1 METHLN
7 SIIESDDHFVAVDA
21 KMESDLES
29 NADQDEDQL
38 EGNENEWPVQV
49 RRWKYSWSNERFLF
63 LNIKI
68 INLYFRMEMMS
79 GATQMQI

>member
-1 METHLN
+1 MVESQLVESTPRFQHEQSEAHQDSLHLPAINSNNMETHLN

-49 RRWKYSWSNERFLF
+49 RR
-63 LNIKI
+63 
-68 INLYFRMEMMS
+68 
-79 GATQMQI
+79 

>member
-49 RRWKYSWSNERFLF
+49 RR
-63 LNIKI
+63 
-68 INLYFRMEMMS
+68 
-79 GATQMQI
+79 